1 MEKYLF
7 IAENA
12 EGADAAGEAVLYPLS
27 RLKVIKPITNA
38 TSAELVFEPM
48 KNVDGVEIDTIT
60 VTYSSDFTF
69 KQFCD
74 GLADLFR
81 KGKNQQ
87 FINICDSDN
96 LTDMLTSTSCAD
108 GAITIDS

>member
-1 MEKYLF
+1 MEKYLY
-7 IAENA
+7 IAESGQ
-12 EGADAAGEAVLYPLS
+12 GAKAADEAVLYPLS

-48 KNVDGVEIDTIT
+48 VTDASDEIDTIT

>member
-7 IAENA
+7 IAESG

-27 RLKVIKPITNA
+27 RLKVIKPITNV
-38 TSAELVFEPM
+38 TSAELVFETM
-48 KNVDGVEIDTIT
+48 VTDDSGEVDSIT

>member
-1 MEKYLF
+1 MEKYLY
-7 IAENA
+7 IAESGQ
-12 EGADAAGEAVLYPLS
+12 GAAAAGDAVLYPLS

-38 TSAELVFEPM
+38 RSAELVFETM
-48 KNVDGVEIDTIT
+48 VTDDSEEIDTIT
-60 VTYSSDFTF
+60 VLFSSDFTF

-96 LTDMLTSTSCAD
+96 LTDMLMSTSCAN